1 MRIRELFR
9 DSRSKLVFHSIG
21 LLMATYSLFTD
32 LFFLSSLL
40 RSNNTPCTTLKNELL
55 PWYESNIAHWNAS
68 DLGTGI
74 TNPPDMNTSVYFMNH
89 LKINYGSYTGF
100 FQKNGSYAGVVG
112 TATRRNTSFPLV
124 TLVSAVYDYS
134 YLIISQGDKSPEL
147 VCKDFISDCFLDK
160 TINFPFTSLDFG
172 PVKTFDSLATSISP
186 NLQMYICQY
195 KDNSTLSYKWAQ
207 NLAKAAIICIGVLE
221 LLKIP
226 ILIISPAFLYRLK
239 QPGILNFANNSPFL
253 ILLIA
258 KDRRVYR
265 CIREA
270 MELEETNSLQ
280 LLGDTFLHS
289 LPMLVLTVQSLVFQS
304 NVANS
309 IIPPL
314 TILSLVGS
322 CAGLCFSLF
331 RIYVALMTII
341 PNQTQKLNEEISSY
355 CQKHPE
361 QRWHLPITFATI
373 DSVFSFLPI
382 IFMITLVIQGFNS
395 VFIFIIPLLVIT
407 AKLLICAS
415 PFWTPRFRKPLTSP
429 LVFSFTLNS
438 PILPLLC
445 ILSSSFRRF
454 VVITATS
461 GVTFWSGW
469 SLDFVSVDLPILV
482 ALIVMRAFGYGNHQ
496 DVVLLQQ
503 NSVLVI
509 LISFYLMWKIVSGL
523 WYICISLSVRARGKG
538 YARSTQN
545 FTFFHVRPTFGIFI
559 YTIIK
564 LSIWAI
570 GLRAFLSMV
579 FMSPPNSTAFVVV
592 SPKILMVFGLVIYFY
607 FDIIGSLALL
617 ISYYGPF
624 STRTIALYLNS
635 PIIVFLYILLG
646 SNFRNQIIAAAENH
660 THAMLLWKLRDAV
673 LLSSLLLIWPG
684 FGFGYNNSDGTYA
697 WWSWYGWGFD
707 VIPGQKRDDS
717 EWNLSFCGIF
727 ATVCGMIYCT
737 SSILFNSVPI
747 DELDELFNT

>member
-1 MRIRELFR
+1 MSNLE
-9 DSRSKLVFHSIG
+9 K
-21 LLMATYSLFTD
+21 
-32 LFFLSSLL
+32 
-40 RSNNTPCTTLKNELL
+40 SNNTPCTTLKNELL

-523 WYICISLSVRARGKG
+523 QSNAR
-538 YARSTQN
+538 
-545 FTFFHVRPTFGIFI
+545 
-559 YTIIK
+559 
-564 LSIWAI
+564 
-570 GLRAFLSMV
+570 
-579 FMSPPNSTAFVVV
+579 
-592 SPKILMVFGLVIYFY
+592 
-607 FDIIGSLALL
+607 
-617 ISYYGPF
+617 
-624 STRTIALYLNS
+624 
-635 PIIVFLYILLG
+635 
-646 SNFRNQIIAAAENH
+646 
-660 THAMLLWKLRDAV
+660 
-673 LLSSLLLIWPG
+673 
-684 FGFGYNNSDGTYA
+684 
-697 WWSWYGWGFD
+697 
-707 VIPGQKRDDS
+707 
-717 EWNLSFCGIF
+717 
-727 ATVCGMIYCT
+727 
-737 SSILFNSVPI
+737 
-747 DELDELFNT
+747 